1 MDTDAGHRTPYD
13 ALLGDVDKVIAEW
26 RAIMRPEPWAD
37 LPPSHL
43 IDSLPEILPRL
54 IRLSRAGATHIDDV
68 LQDRI
73 AREHGE
79 LRREDEVPVSA
90 LAEEW
95 HALKRACAQVLA
107 RNGYVDADAALA
119 LERLDTLIDDAIGY
133 TLRGYYREELNTLR
147 GRGLERRD
155 VTRADRRRS
164 NDDRRERGDER
175 RARGD
180 DRRERAGDR

>member
-1 MDTDAGHRTPYD
+1 MHRTPYD

-79 LRREDEVPVSA
+79 LRREDAVPVPA
-90 LAEEW
+90 IVEEW

-107 RNGYVDADAALA
+107 RNGYVDAEATLA
-119 LERLDTLIDDAIGY
+119 LDRLDTLIDDAIGY

-155 VTRADRRRS
+155 VTRPDRRRA
-164 NDDRRERGDER
+164 NGDRRG
-175 RARGD
+175 RAEG
-180 DRRERAGDR
+180 A